1 VRVAVLKLEGVESV
15 EVSLRAARADV
26 RLRRGNRLS
35 LEQFRQ
41 LVKNNGFALKEIA
54 ATLHGAAREES
65 GKLAIAVTG
74 TGDVLF
80 VAADGKEPAVRKQLG
95 DMVAAKKADS
105 LEVVGVVTTTSDA
118 ANEIAVT
125 SVKEVR

>member
-1 VRVAVLKLEGVESV
+1 MRVAVLKLEGVESV

-54 ATLHGAAREES
+54 ATLQGAAREEN
-65 GKLAIAVTG
+65 GKFTIAITG
-74 TGDVLF
+74 TDDVLF
-80 VAADGKEPAVRKQLG
+80 VAADEKQSAVRKQLG
-95 DMVAAKKADS
+95 DMVAAKKADA

-118 ANEIAVT
+118 ATEIAVT